1 MIVEI
6 YSENKEIAAICSDY
20 WALGDGGQFLATVAD
35 ITNRYGINSATL
47 LKIVSN
53 NSAAYSED
61 MACQVCGEMYQFRN
75 RSDFNSF
82 TPIPNWVCNTC
93 VADLKHDQEQ
103 EFRDRLKNNYEATA
117 NKDIEIRNLSFREIT
132 YLLAVIR
139 HSAAEDLSYI
149 LPHEVNRTAALS
161 PEFEFD
167 IEIFKK
173 LYREGLLAISPLS
186 DLDAFE
192 FNDEGGF
199 TFYITRVAWNFVML
213 EDAKTPRSIIES
225 IEALLASEDY
235 RDERHNEIV
244 ELARELSLLE
254 CLGYLE
260 YVVAEHQLS
269 FTAGE
274 KTKIVLNQVLDKFS
288 VAQAYNLIWRAA
300 KDAAAFY
307 MRSGVN
313 RKHAANTIVGNI
325 QRQLDRAVANNWEIN
340 PFRRNYD
347 KPQSILSQVLFN
359 TCLRTD
365 DGGFSEPLWKLI

>member
-1 MIVEI
+1 MIVDI
-6 YSENKEIAAICSDY
+6 YSEDKEISAICSDY
-20 WALGDGGQFLATVAD
+20 WALGGDRQFVVTVSE
-35 ITNRYGINSATL
+35 ITNRYGINSTTL
-47 LKIVSN
+47 LKVVSK
-53 NSAAYSED
+53 NSAACSKD
-61 MACQVCGEMYQFRN
+61 MTCSVCGEMYQFKN

-82 TPIPNWVCNTC
+82 TPISNWVCDAC
-93 VADLKHDQEQ
+93 VTKLKSDQEK
-103 EFRDRLKNNYEATA
+103 EFRDRLQSDYENNDT
-117 NKDIEIRNLSFREIT
+117 KDISIEQLGFREIT

-149 LPHEVNRTAALS
+149 LPHEANHTASLS
-161 PEFEFD
+161 PGFEFD
-167 IEIFKK
+167 IEILKK
-173 LYREGLLAISPLS
+173 LYRAGLLAISPLS

-192 FNDEGGF
+192 FNDEGGY
-199 TFYITRVAWNFVML
+199 TFYLTRVAWNFVL
-213 EDAKTPRSIIES
+213 FEDAKQPRNIIER
-225 IEALLASEDY
+225 IEALLANEDF
-235 RDERHNEIV
+235 RDERHNEIM
-244 ELARELSLLE
+244 ELAKEISLLE
-254 CLGYLE
+254 CLSYLE

-274 KTKIVLNQVLDKFS
+274 KTKIVLNQVLEKFS

-307 MRSGVN
+307 MRSGTN

-325 QRQLDRAVANNWEIN
+325 QRQLDRTLANNWDIT

-347 KPQSILSQVLFN
+347 RPQSILSQVVFN

>member
-1 MIVEI
+1 MIVDI
-6 YSENKEIAAICSDY
+6 YSEDKEIVAICSDY
-20 WALGDGGQFLATVAD
+20 WALGDGGQFVATVAE
-35 ITNRYGINSATL
+35 ITNKYGINSATL

-53 NSAAYSED
+53 NSSAFSED
-61 MACQVCGEMYQFRN
+61 MACPVCGEMYQFKN
-75 RSDFNSF
+75 RSDCNTF
-82 TPIPNWVCNTC
+82 IPVPGWVCDTC
-93 VADLKHDQEQ
+93 VAELKEAQEQ
-103 EFRDRLKNNYEATA
+103 EFRDRLKSDYESCA
-117 NKDIEIRNLSFREIT
+117 NKNIEITSLGFREIA

-139 HSAAEDLSYI
+139 RSAAEDLSYI
-149 LPHEVNRTAALS
+149 LPHEENRTATLS

-167 IEIFKK
+167 IEILRK
-173 LYREGLLAISPLS
+173 LYREGLIAISPLS

-192 FNDEGGF
+192 LNNEGGF
-199 TFYITRVAWNFVML
+199 TFYVTRVAWNFVMF
-213 EDAKTPRSIIES
+213 EDAKSPRSIIEK
-225 IEALLASEDY
+225 IEALLASGDY
-235 RDERHNEIV
+235 RDDRHNEIV
-244 ELARELSLLE
+244 ELAREISLLE
-254 CLGYLE
+254 CLSYLE

-274 KTKIVLNQVLDKFS
+274 KTKIVLNQVLDNFS

-307 MRSGVN
+307 MRSGAN

-325 QRQLDRAVANNWEIN
+325 QRQLDRAVANNWEVN